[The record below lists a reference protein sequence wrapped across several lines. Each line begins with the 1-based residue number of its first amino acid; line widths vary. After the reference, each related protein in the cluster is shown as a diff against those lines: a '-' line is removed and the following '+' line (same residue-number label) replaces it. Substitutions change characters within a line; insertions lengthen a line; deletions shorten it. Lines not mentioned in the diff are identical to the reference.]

1 MTTSTP
7 RPPAAVGPVLAVP
20 PAEPADAAAY
30 FAARLAFHTDVAD
43 VHAALAGGAPGFVLV
58 DSRSAAAWDQGHVP
72 GAVHLPTARVPQDA
86 AGLLDL
92 AVPVVVH
99 CWGPGCDGATR
110 AALALARLG
119 YRVKEM
125 LGGIE
130 YWIRE
135 GYEVTTRQGPR
146 QRPADPLTA
155 PVGDGE
161 CGC

>member
-1 MTTSTP
+1 MTAT
-7 RPPAAVGPVLAVP
+7 AAPQAPSSVLAVP
-20 PAEPADAAAY
+20 PAAPDAAAAY

-43 VHAALAGGAPGFVLV
+43 VHAALAAGHVDFVVV
-58 DSRSAAAWDQGHVP
+58 DSRSTGSWDQGHVP
-72 GAVHLPTARVPQDA
+72 GAVHLPTAQIPQLA
-86 AGLLDL
+86 AEFLDP
-92 AVPVVVH
+92 AVPVVVY

-135 GYEVTTRQGPR
+135 GYEVETWEGTRQLP
-146 QRPADPLTA
+146 PDPLTA
-155 PVGDGE
+155 PVDGGD